1 MVVVPG
7 STDPILGVM
16 SYVVFL
22 KAPCIRKEKV
32 KSGLT
37 DMPKKSKDVALRWM
51 GFGTMLMMIF
61 VWIEL
66 FLDQHPYWSWSK
78 FKPHPPPYWSLIN
91 KASTFGPLASPPYPG
106 GDVIV
111 HVSVH
116 FIVFFER
123 AARAQRTELI
133 IRSYFRVEKR
143 VKTDRDSYYEHIF
156 KFARPYTWG
165 TSNEVQPGP

>member
-1 MVVVPG
+1 M
-7 STDPILGVM
+7 
-16 SYVVFL
+16 
-22 KAPCIRKEKV
+22 
-32 KSGLT
+32 
-37 DMPKKSKDVALRWM
+37 
-51 GFGTMLMMIF
+51 
-61 VWIEL
+61 
-66 FLDQHPYWSWSK
+66 
-78 FKPHPPPYWSLIN
+78 IN

-156 KFARPYTWG
+156 KFARPYVLIMSIPRFRAWTRMP
-165 TSNEVQPGP
+165 VLIR